1 MARQIFYSFHYDNDV
16 FRVQMIRNIGAL
28 EENKPVSVN
37 EWETVKKAGDAA
49 IEKWIDDTMKYRSC
63 VVVLIGSDTS
73 NRKWVKYEIQKA
85 WRDGKGLLGIYVHNL
100 NCPRNGTCY
109 QGTNPFSQ
117 FRFKDANGNVKQIP
131 CKNPSS
137 INTYG
142 EIKDNLEK
150 WVNEAI
156 ANRS

>member
-1 MARQIFYSFHYDNDV
+1 MKRQIFYSFHYDNDV

-37 EWETVKKAGDAA
+37 EWETVKKGGDAA

-63 VVVLIGSDTS
+63 VVVLIGSDTA

-85 WRDGKGLLGIYVHNL
+85 WRDGKGLLGIYIHNL
-100 NCPRNGTCY
+100 NCPQNGTCN
-109 QGTNPFSQ
+109 QGTNPFTQ
-117 FRFKDANGNVKQIP
+117 FSFKDVNGNVKQIP

-137 INTYG
+137 INAYG
-142 EIKDNLEK
+142 EIKNNLEA
-150 WVNEAI
+150 WIDEAI
-156 ANRS
+156 ANRK

>member
-16 FRVQMIRNIGAL
+16 LRVQQVRNIGAF
-28 EENKPVSVN
+28 EENKPVSIN
-37 EWETVKKAGDAA
+37 DWETVKKGGDSA
-49 IEKWIDDTMKYRSC
+49 IMKWIDDTMRYRSC
-63 VVVLIGSDTS
+63 IVVLIGSDTS
-73 NRKWVKYEIQKA
+73 NRKWVKYEIEKA
-85 WRDGKGLLGIYVHNL
+85 WRDGKGLLGIYIHNL
-100 NCPRNGTCY
+100 KDPNTGTTY
-109 QGTNPFSQ
+109 QGNNPFSQ
-117 FRFKDANGNVKQIP
+117 FTFTDAFGRVKQIP

-137 INTYG
+137 INAYG